1 MMTSNNFDSPDGER
15 SDVVVARPEAAAVAA
30 GVVPAWATLA
40 ALCASLSRATRR
52 WTDAALNEA
61 LAPAETRAAILMHA
75 AGLPCAKTSVALNQ
89 IRPGLAADVAT
100 VTRADGSWELR
111 RREALS
117 RGGAAAGSPR
127 KSLGLNPAAD
137 LNLRTNL
144 QTPSDNTDASSIDRN
159 PCSDAVLDDDPCSAT
174 TAYLAVSGSLDDASA
189 ALLAC
194 QLALHQAL
202 DSARAAV
209 YADAL
214 DLELGR
220 DAAAAAAAAR
230 ASRPSRATRRRSLSG
245 TSRASAPPG
254 WRGSRTRRAA
264 VGRETRNGAF
274 KSPLPA
280 LLAEARGAQADRAPC
295 PAAALEMLRGGDAA
309 VAVNAV
315 ADAAAEAA
323 GAFARMGLGGAAGG
337 GVRER
342 SCEVG
347 RGAAELL
354 RAAAALLN
362 GGGGGGGRGR
372 REAVPVGYVLAPL
385 RASQALQAEV
395 RSRRRRRGRVAVD
408 RGGGARTDVD
418 RRQLVAL
425 ERALFNAG

>member
-1 MMTSNNFDSPDGER
+1 M
-15 SDVVVARPEAAAVAA
+15 
-30 GVVPAWATLA
+30 
-40 ALCASLSRATRR
+40 
-52 WTDAALNEA
+52 
-61 LAPAETRAAILMHA
+61 
-75 AGLPCAKTSVALNQ
+75 
-89 IRPGLAADVAT
+89 
-100 VTRADGSWELR
+100 
-111 RREALS
+111 
-117 RGGAAAGSPR
+117 
-127 KSLGLNPAAD
+127 
-137 LNLRTNL
+137 
-144 QTPSDNTDASSIDRN
+144 
-159 PCSDAVLDDDPCSAT
+159 DDDPCSAT

-189 ALLAC
+189 TLLAC

-220 DAAAAAAAAR
+220 DAAAAAAAAAR
-230 ASRPSRATRRRSLSG
+230 FEAIASDPATEFVWDLAGECAAGLARFADSASGGRSG
-245 TSRASAPPG
+245 T
-254 WRGSRTRRAA
+254 
-264 VGRETRNGAF
+264 RNAF

-323 GAFARMGLGGAAGG
+323 GAFARMGLGGGWRRCAREVLRGGSRGG
-337 GVRER
+337 GVVE
-342 SCEVG
+342 
-347 RGAAELL
+347 
-354 RAAAALLN
+354 
-362 GGGGGGGRGR
+362 GGGGALERRRGRRGRGR
-372 REAVPVGYVLAPL
+372 GEAVPDGYVLAPL

>member
-1 MMTSNNFDSPDGER
+1 MMISNNFDSPDG
-15 SDVVVARPEAAAVAA
+15 VVARPEAAAVAA

-117 RGGAAAGSPR
+117 RGGAAGALTR

-220 DAAAAAAAAR
+220 DAAAAAAAAAR
-230 ASRPSRATRRRSLSG
+230 FEAIASDPATEFVWDLAGECAAGLARFADSASGGRSG
-245 TSRASAPPG
+245 
-254 WRGSRTRRAA
+254 
-264 VGRETRNGAF
+264 TRNGAF

-315 ADAAAEAA
+315 VTPVVTSLVPSLTCLTTCLATLWVASNAVADANAPRE
-323 GAFARMGLGGAAGG
+323 GLTCAI
-337 GVRER
+337 
-342 SCEVG
+342 
-347 RGAAELL
+347 
-354 RAAAALLN
+354 
-362 GGGGGGGRGR
+362 
-372 REAVPVGYVLAPL
+372 
-385 RASQALQAEV
+385 
-395 RSRRRRRGRVAVD
+395 
-408 RGGGARTDVD
+408 T
-418 RRQLVAL
+418 
-425 ERALFNAG
+425 